1 MKDRCGVYPRY
12 HQEPIWFLYLSDSC
26 GTEWLS
32 PKLGSGA
39 TRDIS
44 IEIKPVVLRTYF
56 YASAIAHS
64 AFRDQPWPRRP
75 RPNEN
80 CPLRIRCA
88 SSMPA
93 IVMAAFANDLNP
105 AIDAQRRLI
114 AR

>member
-1 MKDRCGVYPRY
+1 MSAAVRKGTSFMKHPINFNLNGRPMTLNVDDDRTLPQSSR
-12 HQEPIWFLYLSDSC
+12 
-26 GTEWLS
+26 
-32 PKLGSGA
+32 
-39 TRDIS
+39 
-44 IEIKPVVLRTYF
+44 
-56 YASAIAHS
+56 
-64 AFRDQPWPRRP
+64 RRP